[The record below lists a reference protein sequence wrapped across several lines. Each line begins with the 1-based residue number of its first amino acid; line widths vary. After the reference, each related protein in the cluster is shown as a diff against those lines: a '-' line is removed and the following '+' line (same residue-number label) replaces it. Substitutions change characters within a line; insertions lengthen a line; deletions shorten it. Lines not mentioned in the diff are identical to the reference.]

1 MRLVE
6 GNVQPR
12 RSGGLVRTRGR
23 SSSDADVGRQFVTSL
38 ARGLSI
44 LNVFTS
50 GEMQLGNQEI
60 ADRVK
65 LTKPT
70 VSRLTYTLTSLG
82 FLQHCPDVGKYRLGM
97 AALALGYRSMSNMYI
112 RQIAKPFL
120 DKAALD
126 LNMCAVLGYRD
137 ELSAVYLEYARG
149 PTLLTYSLEPGSRI
163 PLATTALGRSII
175 AMMSDVER
183 EVLLR
188 ELRQSISGKSWPR
201 IEAGIKQAL
210 TDYHDLNLILSLG
223 DWEPEVHS
231 IGTPLRLGNSHP
243 SMALIMGGAARQ
255 FDRNALIE
263 EVGPYLLRMASDIK
277 HCVASGTGVPA

>member
-1 MRLVE
+1 MRV
-6 GNVQPR
+6 
-12 RSGGLVRTRGR
+12 RGR
-23 SSSDADVGRQFVTSL
+23 SGDDADIGRQFVTSL

-44 LNVFTS
+44 LSVFTS

-112 RQIAKPFL
+112 RQVAKPLL

-126 LNMCAVLGYRD
+126 LNMCAALGYRD
-137 ELSAVYLEYARG
+137 ELSVVYLEYSRG
-149 PTLLTYSLEPGSRI
+149 PALLTYSLEPGSRI

-175 AMMSDVER
+175 ATMSDVER
-183 EVLLR
+183 RALLR
-188 ELRQSISGKSWPR
+188 ELRQSVNGKSWPR
-201 IEAGIKQAL
+201 IEAGIKQAMA
-210 TDYHDLNLILSLG
+210 DYRDLNLILSLG

-231 IGTPLRLGNSHP
+231 LGTPLRFGNGHP
-243 SMALIMGGAARQ
+243 SMALIFGGAARQ
-255 FDRNALIE
+255 FDRRALIE
-263 EVGPYLLRMASDIK
+263 QVGPYLLRLARNIEQS
-277 HCVASGTGVPA
+277 VASGASMSI